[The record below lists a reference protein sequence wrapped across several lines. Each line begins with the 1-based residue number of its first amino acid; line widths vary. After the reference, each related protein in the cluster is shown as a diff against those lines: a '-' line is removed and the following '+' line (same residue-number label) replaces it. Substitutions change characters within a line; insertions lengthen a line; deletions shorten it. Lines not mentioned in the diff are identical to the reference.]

1 MNEPKSP
8 RVTAPYFPFFV
19 NDYLGDENISLM
31 DLADQG
37 AHVRL
42 MCFAWKQDQ
51 PGTLRDDDS
60 YLCRLVGIPAKQ
72 WQKSKQRVLRGWKH
86 DGLHWV
92 HEGLRKAYMK
102 QREYSESRKQAAEAR
117 WGKKEEGNAYAL
129 HTDEQPDAYALHTV
143 CSSSASSELRVKTSM
158 SGCAGRTP
166 AIESVQEGIAHPNK
180 NISTA
185 DIQIDNDG
193 GRSGAPE
200 KTIPLPPSAPAPSG
214 NVTTAD
220 LFPAFYEA
228 YPRKGKRKEALAI
241 FLRLQVGGSLLGT
254 MLDAVKRA
262 MRTDWQG
269 KDTKH
274 VPYADAWLS
283 GKRWRDE

>member
-1 MNEPKSP
+1 MNEPKSTK
-8 RVTAPYFPFFV
+8 VTAPYFPFYV
-19 NDYLGDENISLM
+19 GDHLSDEGVTLM
-31 DLADQG
+31 DWAERG
-37 AHVRL
+37 MYVHL
-42 MCFAWKQDQ
+42 MCHAWKQDQ
-51 PGTLRDDDS
+51 PGTLEDNDN
-60 YLCRLVGIPAKQ
+60 YLARLIGLSPKQ
-72 WQKSKQRVLRGWKH
+72 WQKSKYRVMRGWKKE
-86 DGLHWV
+86 GLHWV

-102 QREYSESRKQAAEAR
+102 QREYSESRKRAAEAR
-117 WGKKEEGNAYAL
+117 WGKKEQGNAYAL

-158 SGCAGRTP
+158 SGCAGRMP
-166 AIESVQEGIAHPNK
+166 ATESVQEGIAHPNQ

-185 DIQIDNDG
+185 DIQIENDG
-193 GRSGAPE
+193 GKSEAQDR
-200 KTIPLPPSAPAPSG
+200 THPLPPPAPAPSG

-254 MLDAVKRA
+254 MLDAIKRA